1 VTPNE
6 SAQTLSLA
14 RVRLGRG
21 GSSFAVN
28 SIKSESK
35 PPGYQSLGEMLSLRP
50 IDSSNP
56 KIVHE
61 TRLFQERS
69 S

>member
-1 VTPNE
+1 
-6 SAQTLSLA
+6 
-14 RVRLGRG
+14 
-21 GSSFAVN
+21 
-28 SIKSESK
+28 
-35 PPGYQSLGEMLSLRP
+35 MLSLRP